1 MSNKTILEMK
11 GITKYIFDAY
21 GNALRNATVKIL
33 DGVDFDLREGEVH
46 ILVGENGA
54 GKSTLMKVLGGI
66 IPADEG
72 EMLLDGKK
80 IAPKNAK
87 EAMELG
93 IGFIHQE
100 LNLCNNLT
108 VAQNIFMGQEK
119 KGKVLMDNRGM
130 LREAKKLL
138 MELGIDIDPS
148 TQVAKLS
155 TAQQQVVE
163 IVKVLSYN
171 CRIIIMDEPTS
182 SLTKKEIDF
191 LFGLIH
197 KLRNDGVSI
206 IYISHRT
213 EEFEQVGDRLSVLR
227 DGTYIGTLDRCDF
240 EINRIVKMMV
250 GRTLGEMYENH
261 HVPGKEVAVEV
272 KNIRLEEHTT
282 PISIH
287 VNAGEIVGMGG
298 LVGAGRTELA
308 KSIFGVRKSFGGE
321 VLYFGKKHA
330 MNPQQW
336 VHDGLIYL
344 TEDRKDEGLILDMG
358 IPENIT
364 LANLWRMF
372 KSGVLKQAEEQKASD
387 DMIRELNILYKNA
400 EQPVKT
406 LSGGNQQKVVLG
418 KCLITEPR
426 VLILDEPTRGIDVG
440 AKREIY
446 HIIDQIASEGVAVIM
461 ISSDMPELIGMSDRL
476 YVMKDGAVV
485 AEISDKSEMDQEK
498 ILSYTIG
505 SARK

>member
-1 MSNKTILEMK
+1 MSKTILEMK

-33 DGVDFDLREGEVH
+33 DKVDFDLREGEVH

-54 GKSTLMKVLGGI
+54 GKSTLMKILGGI
-66 IPADEG
+66 LPPDEG
-72 EMLLDGKK
+72 EILLDGKQVH
-80 IAPKNAK
+80 PKNAR
-87 EAMELG
+87 EAMDLG

-108 VAQNIFMGQEK
+108 VAQNIFIGREK
-119 KGKVLMDNRGM
+119 KSGALMDNKGM
-130 LREAKKLL
+130 VKEAHRMLK
-138 MELGIDIDPS
+138 ELGIDIDPRI
-148 TQVAKLS
+148 QVAKLS

-197 KLRNDGVSI
+197 KLRKEGVSI

-227 DGTYIGTLDRCDF
+227 DGQYIGTLNSDEF
-240 EINRIVKMMV
+240 ELSRIVKMMV
-250 GRTLGEMYENH
+250 GRTLGEMYENT
-261 HVPGKEVAVEV
+261 HVPGKEAALEV
-272 KNIRLEEHTT
+272 KGMRLEEHTA
-282 PISIH
+282 PIDIH

-308 KSIFGVRKSFGGE
+308 KSIYGVRKSYGGE
-321 VLYFGKKHA
+321 VLYYGRQHSQE
-330 MNPQQW
+330 PQKW
-336 VHDGLIYL
+336 LRDGLIYL

-358 IPENIT
+358 IPENLT

-372 KSGVLKQAEEQKASD
+372 KNGFINVKTEQETAESMVKD
-387 DMIRELNILYKNA
+387 LNIMYKNKT
-400 EQPVKT
+400 QPVKT

-418 KCLITEPR
+418 KCLITKPK

-446 HIIDQIASEGVAVIM
+446 HIIDRIAAEGVAVMM
-461 ISSDMPELIGMSDRL
+461 ISSDMPELIGMSDRV
-476 YVMKDGAVV
+476 YVMKDGVVV
-485 AEISDKSEMDQEK
+485 AEIKDKKDMDQEK

-505 SARK
+505 QK

>member
-1 MSNKTILEMK
+1 MNRTILEMK

-33 DGVDFDLREGEVH
+33 DRVDFDLREGEVH

-54 GKSTLMKVLGGI
+54 GKSTLMKILGGI
-66 IPADEG
+66 LPADEG
-72 EMLLDGKK
+72 EIRLDGN
-80 IAPKNAK
+80 IVHPKNAR

-100 LNLCNNLT
+100 LNLCNNLS
-108 VAQNIFMGQEK
+108 VAQNIFIGREK
-119 KGKVLMDNRGM
+119 TGKVLMDNRGM
-130 LREAKKLL
+130 LREARKMLQ
-138 MELGIDIDPS
+138 ELGIDIDPS
-148 TQVAKLS
+148 VQVAKLS

-191 LFGLIH
+191 LFGLIDR
-197 KLRNDGVSI
+197 LRSEGVSI
-206 IYISHRT
+206 IYISHRM

-227 DGTYIGTLDRCDF
+227 DGCYIGTLERPEF
-240 EINRIVKMMV
+240 ETDRIVKMMV
-250 GRTLGEMYENH
+250 GRELGEMYENKH
-261 HVPGKEVAVEV
+261 IPGDEVALEV
-272 KNIRLEEHTT
+272 KNLRLEEHTS
-282 PISIH
+282 PIHIKVH
-287 VNAGEIVGMGG
+287 AGEIVGMGG

-308 KSIFGVRKSFGGE
+308 KSICGVRKSYGGE
-321 VLYFGKKHA
+321 VYYYGKKISDL
-330 MNPQQW
+330 NPRKW
-336 VHDGLIYL
+336 LRDGLIYL

-358 IPENIT
+358 IAENIT

-372 KSGVLKQAEEQKASD
+372 KGGVIKPEKEQAASEE
-387 DMIRELNILYKNA
+387 MVHELNIMCKNWT
-400 EQPVKT
+400 QPVKT

-418 KCLITEPR
+418 KCLITKPR

-446 HIIDQIASEGVAVIM
+446 HIIDRIASEGVAVIM
-461 ISSDMPELIGMSDRL
+461 ISSDMPELIGMSDRI

-485 AEISDKSEMDQEK
+485 AEIKDKADMQQEK
-498 ILSYTIG
+498 ILAYTIG
-505 SARK
+505 QK

>member
-1 MSNKTILEMK
+1 MNKTILEMK

-33 DGVDFDLREGEVH
+33 DGVNFDLREGEVH

-54 GKSTLMKVLGGI
+54 GKSTLMKILGGI
-66 IPADEG
+66 LPPDEG
-72 EMLLDGKK
+72 EILLDGKPVH
-80 IAPKNAK
+80 PKNAR

-100 LNLCNNLT
+100 LNLCNNLS
-108 VAQNIFMGQEK
+108 VAQNIFIGREK
-119 KGKVLMDNRGM
+119 KGRFLMNNKGM
-130 LREAKKLL
+130 VAEARKMLN
-138 MELGIDIDPS
+138 ELGIDIDP
-148 TQVAKLS
+148 TVQVAKLS

-163 IVKVLSYN
+163 IVKVLSYD

-197 KLRNDGVSI
+197 KLRAEGVSI

-227 DGTYIGTLDRCDF
+227 DGQYIGTLDRSEF
-240 EINRIVKMMV
+240 EIGRIVNMMV
-250 GRTLGEMYENH
+250 GRQLGEMYENK
-261 HVPGKEVAVEV
+261 HVPGDEIALEV
-272 KNIRLEEHTT
+272 NGLRLEEHTA
-282 PISIH
+282 PIHIRLH
-287 VNAGEIVGMGG
+287 KGEIVGMGG

-308 KSIFGVRKSFGGE
+308 KSIYGVRKSFGGE
-321 VLYFGKKHA
+321 VLYFGKKYERLD
-330 MNPQQW
+330 PQKW
-336 VHDGLIYL
+336 LRDGLIYL

-372 KSGVLKQAEEQKASD
+372 KNGVLNPKAENALSEEMVQ
-387 DMIRELNILYKNA
+387 ELNIMCKNKT
-400 EQPVKT
+400 QPVKT

-418 KCLITEPR
+418 KCLVTTPK

-446 HIIDQIASEGVAVIM
+446 HIIDRIASEGVAVIM
-461 ISSDMPELIGMSDRL
+461 ISSDMPELIGMSDRI

-485 AEISDKSEMDQEK
+485 AEIADKADMQQEK

-505 SARK
+505 QK

>member
-1 MSNKTILEMK
+1 MNRTILEMK

-54 GKSTLMKVLGGI
+54 GKSTLMKILGGI
-66 IPADEG
+66 LPPDEG
-72 EMLLDGKK
+72 EILLDGKSVR
-80 IAPKNAK
+80 PKNAR

-100 LNLCNNLT
+100 LNLCNNLS
-108 VAQNIFMGQEK
+108 VAENIFIGREER
-119 KGKVLMDNRGM
+119 GRILMDRRGM
-130 LREAKKLL
+130 MRKARALL
-138 MELGIDIDPS
+138 QELGIDIDPRM
-148 TQVAKLS
+148 QVAKLS

-191 LFGLIH
+191 LFGLIR
-197 KLRNDGVSI
+197 KLRADGVSI

-227 DGTYIGTLDRCDF
+227 DGRYIGTLERAEF
-240 EINRIVKMMV
+240 EIGRIVKMMV
-250 GRTLGEMYENH
+250 GRELGEMYENR
-261 HVPGKEVAVEV
+261 HVPGETVALEVRGL
-272 KNIRLEEHTT
+272 RLEPHTR
-282 PISIH
+282 PIDIRVH
-287 VNAGEIVGMGG
+287 AGEIVGLGG
-298 LVGAGRTELA
+298 LVGAGRTELM
-308 KSIFGVRKSFGGE
+308 KSIYGVRRSFGGE
-321 VLYFGKKHA
+321 VHYFGRRIAHLD
-330 MNPQQW
+330 PRRW
-336 VHDGLIYL
+336 LRDGLIYL

-358 IPENIT
+358 IPENLS

-372 KSGVLKQAEEQKASD
+372 PRGVIRPKAERALAEQ
-387 DMIRELNILYKNA
+387 MVRELNIMYKNRT
-400 EQPVKT
+400 QPVKT

-418 KCLITEPR
+418 KCLVTKPKL
-426 VLILDEPTRGIDVG
+426 LILDEPTRGIDVG

-446 HIIDQIASEGVAVIM
+446 HIIDRIAAEGVAVVM
-461 ISSDMPELIGMSDRL
+461 ISSDMPELIGMSDRI
-476 YVMKDGAVV
+476 YVMKDGCVV
-485 AEISDKSEMDQEK
+485 AEISDKRDMEQEK

-505 SARK
+505 QK

>member
-1 MSNKTILEMK
+1 MNKTILEMK

-33 DGVDFDLREGEVH
+33 DGVNFDLREGEVH

-54 GKSTLMKVLGGI
+54 GKSTLMKILGGI
-66 IPADEG
+66 LPPDEG
-72 EMLLDGKK
+72 EILLDGKVVH
-80 IAPKNAK
+80 PRNAR

-100 LNLCNNLT
+100 LNLCNNLS
-108 VAQNIFMGQEK
+108 VAQNIFIGREK
-119 KGKVLMDNRGM
+119 KGRFLMDNRGM
-130 LREAKKLL
+130 VKEARRMLN
-138 MELGIDIDPS
+138 ELGIDIDP
-148 TQVAKLS
+148 TMQVAKLS

-197 KLRNDGVSI
+197 KLRSEGVSI

-227 DGTYIGTLDRCDF
+227 DGQYIGTLEREEF
-240 EINRIVKMMV
+240 EIDRIVKMMV
-250 GRTLGEMYENH
+250 GRQLGEMYENR
-261 HVPGKEVAVEV
+261 HVPGSEVALEV
-272 KNIRLEEHTT
+272 RGMRLEPHTA
-282 PISIH
+282 PIDIKVH
-287 VNAGEIVGMGG
+287 AGEIVGMGG

-308 KSIFGVRKSFGGE
+308 KSIYGARKSFGGE
-321 VLYFGKKHA
+321 VYYYGKKYA
-330 MNPQQW
+330 TLDPQKW
-336 VHDGLIYL
+336 LRDGLIYL
-344 TEDRKDEGLILDMG
+344 TEDRKDEGLILEMG
-358 IPENIT
+358 IAENIT

-372 KSGVLKQAEEQKASD
+372 KKGVIKPSVERETSD
-387 DMIRELNILYKNA
+387 KMVEELNIMCKNKT
-400 EQPVKT
+400 QPVKT

-418 KCLITEPR
+418 KCLVTTPK

-446 HIIDQIASEGVAVIM
+446 HIIDSIAAEGVAVIM
-461 ISSDMPELIGMSDRL
+461 ISSDMPELIGMSDRI
-476 YVMKDGAVV
+476 YVMKDGCVV
-485 AEISDKSEMDQEK
+485 AEIKDKADMQQEK

-505 SARK
+505 QK

>member
-1 MSNKTILEMK
+1 
-11 GITKYIFDAY
+11 
-21 GNALRNATVKIL
+21 
-33 DGVDFDLREGEVH
+33 
-46 ILVGENGA
+46 
-54 GKSTLMKVLGGI
+54 
-66 IPADEG
+66 
-72 EMLLDGKK
+72 
-80 IAPKNAK
+80 
-87 EAMELG
+87 
-93 IGFIHQE
+93 
-100 LNLCNNLT
+100 
-108 VAQNIFMGQEK
+108 
-119 KGKVLMDNRGM
+119 MDNRGM
-130 LREAKKLL
+130 MQEAKKLL
-138 MELGIDIDPS
+138 MELGIDIDPA

-163 IVKVLSYN
+163 IVKVLSYD

-227 DGTYIGTLDRCDF
+227 DGTYIGTLERSEF

-250 GRTLGEMYENH
+250 GRTLGEMYENK
-261 HVPGKEVAVEV
+261 HVPGNTVAVEV
-272 KNIRLEEHTT
+272 KGIRLEEKTT

-330 MNPQQW
+330 QDPQEW

-372 KSGVLKQAEEQKASD
+372 RSGVLKESVETEASD
-387 DMIRELNILYKNA
+387 GMIKELNIMYKNA
-400 EQPVKT
+400 NQPVKT
-406 LSGGNQQKVVLG
+406 LSGGKQQKVVLG

-426 VLILDEPTRGIDVG
+426 VLIVDEPTRGIDVG

-446 HIIDQIASEGVAVIM
+446 HIIDNLASQGVAVIM
-461 ISSDMPELIGMSDRL
+461 ISSDMPELIGMSDRI

-485 AEISDKSEMDQEK
+485 AEISDKADMDQEK

-505 SARK
+505 QK

>member
-1 MSNKTILEMK
+1 MNKTILEMK

-33 DGVDFDLREGEVH
+33 DGVNFDLREGEVH

-66 IPADEG
+66 LPPDEG
-72 EMLLDGKK
+72 EILLDGRVVH
-80 IAPKNAK
+80 PRNAR

-100 LNLCNNLT
+100 LNLCNNLS
-108 VAQNIFMGQEK
+108 VAQNIFIGREK

-130 LREAKKLL
+130 LREARRLL
-138 MELGIDIDPS
+138 NELGIDIDPAI
-148 TQVAKLS
+148 QVAKLS

-197 KLRNDGVSI
+197 KLRRDGVSI

-227 DGTYIGTLDRCDF
+227 DGQYIGTLERDEF
-240 EINRIVKMMV
+240 EIGRIVKMMV
-250 GRTLGEMYENH
+250 GRTLGEMYENV
-261 HVPGKEVAVEV
+261 HVPGKEVALEV
-272 KNIRLEEHTT
+272 KNLRLDEHSL
-282 PISIH
+282 PINMH

-308 KSIFGVRKSFGGE
+308 KSIYGVRHSHGGE
-321 VLYFGKKHA
+321 VYYFGKRVHTLD
-330 MNPQQW
+330 PQKW
-336 VHDGLIYL
+336 LRNGLIYL

-358 IPENIT
+358 IPANIS

-372 KSGVLKQAEEQKASD
+372 KNGVINHKAEQALSEQTVK
-387 DMIRELNILYKNA
+387 ELNIMCKNPT
-400 EQPVKT
+400 QPVKT

-418 KCLITEPR
+418 KCLVTSPR

-446 HIIDQIASEGVAVIM
+446 HIIDKIAGEGVAVIM

-476 YVMKDGAVV
+476 YVMKDGAIV
-485 AEISDKSEMDQEK
+485 AEIKDKQDMDQEK

-505 SARK
+505 QK

>member
-1 MSNKTILEMK
+1 MNKTILEMK

-33 DGVDFDLREGEVH
+33 DKVDFDLHEGEVH

-54 GKSTLMKVLGGI
+54 GKSTLMKILGGI
-66 IPADEG
+66 LPPDEG
-72 EMLLDGKK
+72 EILLDGKK
-80 IAPKNAK
+80 VSPKNAR
-87 EAMELG
+87 EAMNLG

-100 LNLCNNLT
+100 LNLCNNLS
-108 VAQNIFMGQEK
+108 VAQNIFIGREQ
-119 KGKVLMDNRGM
+119 KGKVLMNNRGM
-130 LREAKKLL
+130 LREARK
-138 MELGIDIDPS
+138 MMNELGIDIDPAV
-148 TQVAKLS
+148 QVAKLS

-191 LFGLIH
+191 LFDLIR
-197 KLRNDGVSI
+197 KLRSEGVAI

-227 DGTYIGTLDRCDF
+227 DGQYIGTLVREEF

-250 GRTLGEMYENH
+250 GRTLGEMYENT
-261 HVPGKEVAVEV
+261 HVPSGEVALEV
-272 KNIRLEEHTT
+272 KGLRLEERT
-282 PISIH
+282 PEINIH
-287 VNAGEIVGMGG
+287 VNKGEIVGMGG

-308 KSIFGVRKSFGGE
+308 KSIYGVRRSFGGE
-321 VLYFGKKHA
+321 VLYYGKLHTLD
-330 MNPQQW
+330 PQKW
-336 VHDGLIYL
+336 LRDGLIYL
-344 TEDRKDEGLILDMG
+344 TEDRTDEGLILDMG
-358 IPENIT
+358 VPENLT

-372 KSGVLKQAEEQKASD
+372 KNGVIKPKVEQQTSQELVK
-387 DMIRELNILYKNA
+387 ELNIMAKNWA
-400 EQPVKT
+400 QPVKT

-418 KCLITEPR
+418 KCLVTQPK

-446 HIIDQIASEGVAVIM
+446 RIIDQIANEGVAVIM
-461 ISSDMPELIGMSDRL
+461 ISSDMPELIGMSDRI
-476 YVMKDGAVV
+476 YVMKDGAVA
-485 AEISDKSEMDQEK
+485 AEIADKADMQQEK

-505 SARK
+505 QK

>member
-1 MSNKTILEMK
+1 MNKTILEMK
-11 GITKYIFDAY
+11 GISKYIFDAH
-21 GNALRNATVKIL
+21 GNALRNTSVKIL
-33 DGVDFDLREGEVH
+33 DKVDFDLREGEVH

-72 EMLLDGKK
+72 QMLLDGKAV
-80 IAPKNAK
+80 APKNAK

-100 LNLCNNLT
+100 LNLCNNLS
-108 VAQNIFMGQEK
+108 VAQNIFIGREK
-119 KGKVLMDNRGM
+119 KGRFLMDNRGM
-130 LREAKKLL
+130 VKEARRMLK
-138 MELGIDIDPS
+138 ELGIDIDP
-148 TQVAKLS
+148 TIQVAKLS

-191 LFGLIH
+191 LFGLIN
-197 KLRNDGVSI
+197 KLRADGVSI

-227 DGTYIGTLDRCDF
+227 DGQYIGTLEREEF
-240 EINRIVKMMV
+240 EIGRIVKMMV
-250 GRTLGEMYENH
+250 GRTLGEMYENE
-261 HVPGKEVAVEV
+261 HVPGDKVALEV
-272 KNIRLEEHTT
+272 KGMRLEEHTQ
-282 PISIH
+282 PINIQ
-287 VNAGEIVGMGG
+287 VKAGEIVGMGG

-308 KSIFGVRKSFGGE
+308 KSIFGVRRSFGGE
-321 VLYFGKKHA
+321 VYYFGEKQAHLD
-330 MNPQQW
+330 PQFW
-336 VHDGLIYL
+336 MRKGLVYL

-358 IPENIT
+358 IAENIT

-372 KSGVLKQAEEQKASD
+372 KGGVLHPKAEQELSEKMVD
-387 DMIRELNILYKNA
+387 KLNIMCKNKT
-400 EQPVKT
+400 QITKT

-418 KCLITEPR
+418 KGLVTEPK

-440 AKREIY
+440 AKRDIY
-446 HIIDQIASEGVAVIM
+446 RLIDEIASEGVAIIM
-461 ISSDMPELIGMSDRL
+461 ISSDMPELIGMSDRI
-476 YVMKDGAVV
+476 YVMKDGNVV
-485 AEISDKSEMDQEK
+485 AEIKDKADMQQEK

-505 SARK
+505 QK

>member
-1 MSNKTILEMK
+1 MNKTILEMK

-33 DGVDFDLREGEVH
+33 DGVNFDLREGEVH

-54 GKSTLMKVLGGI
+54 GKSTLMKILGGI
-66 IPADEG
+66 LPPDEG
-72 EMLLDGKK
+72 EILLDGKPVH
-80 IAPKNAK
+80 PKNAR

-108 VAQNIFMGQEK
+108 VAQNIFIGREK
-119 KGKVLMDNRGM
+119 KGKLLMDNKGM
-130 LREAKKLL
+130 IREAHRMLQ
-138 MELGIDIDPS
+138 ELGIDIDPRV
-148 TQVAKLS
+148 QVSKLS

-191 LFGLIH
+191 LFGLIA
-197 KLRNDGVSI
+197 KLRREGVSI

-227 DGTYIGTLDRCDF
+227 DGTYIGTLEREEF
-240 EINRIVKMMV
+240 EIGRIVKMMV
-250 GRTLGEMYENH
+250 GRTLGEMYENA
-261 HVPGKEVAVEV
+261 HVPGDEVALEV
-272 KNIRLEEHTT
+272 KGMRLEPHTS
-282 PISIH
+282 PIDIRIRK
-287 VNAGEIVGMGG
+287 GEIVGMGG

-308 KSIFGVRKSFGGE
+308 KSIYGVRKSYGGE
-321 VLYFGKKHA
+321 VYYYGQRVHA
-330 MNPQQW
+330 LDPQKW
-336 VHDGLIYL
+336 LRDGLIYL

-358 IPENIT
+358 IAENIT

-372 KSGVLKQAEEQKASD
+372 KNGVIGARTERAAAEEVVK
-387 DMIRELNILYKNA
+387 ELNIVCKNKT
-400 EQPVKT
+400 QPVKT

-418 KCLITEPR
+418 KCLITKPR

-446 HIIDQIASEGVAVIM
+446 HIIDRIASEGVAVMM
-461 ISSDMPELIGMSDRL
+461 ISSDMPELIGMSDRV

-485 AEISDKSEMDQEK
+485 AEIKDKQDMDQEK

-505 SARK
+505 QK

>member
-1 MSNKTILEMK
+1 MNKTILEMK

-33 DGVDFDLREGEVH
+33 NGVNFDLREGEVH

-54 GKSTLMKVLGGI
+54 GKSTLMKILGGI
-66 IPADEG
+66 LPPDEG
-72 EMLLDGKK
+72 EILLDGKPV
-80 IAPKNAK
+80 APRNAR
-87 EAMELG
+87 EAMEMG

-100 LNLCNNLT
+100 LNLCNNLS
-108 VAQNIFMGQEK
+108 VAQNIFIGREK
-119 KGKVLMDNRGM
+119 RGRFLMNNRGM
-130 LREAKKLL
+130 VKEARKLL
-138 MELGIDIDPS
+138 RELGIDIDP
-148 TQVAKLS
+148 TLQVAKLS

-197 KLRNDGVSI
+197 KLRSEGVSI

-227 DGTYIGTLDRCDF
+227 DGQYIGTLEREEF
-240 EINRIVKMMV
+240 EIDRIVNMMV
-250 GRTLGEMYENH
+250 GRKLGEMYENK
-261 HVPGKEVAVEV
+261 HVPGKELALEV
-272 KNIRLEEHTT
+272 KGMRLEEQTA
-282 PISIH
+282 PIDIKIH
-287 VNAGEIVGMGG
+287 AGEIVGMGG

-308 KSIFGVRKSFGGE
+308 KSIYGVRKSFGGE
-321 VLYFGKKHA
+321 VYYYGKRYA
-330 MNPQQW
+330 TLDPQKW
-336 VHDGLIYL
+336 LRDGLIYL

-372 KSGVLKQAEEQKASD
+372 KSGVIRPRDEYALSD
-387 DMIRELNILYKNA
+387 QMVRELNIMCKNPT
-400 EQPVKT
+400 QPVKT

-418 KCLITEPR
+418 KCLVTKPR

-446 HIIDQIASEGVAVIM
+446 HIIDQIASEGVAVMM
-461 ISSDMPELIGMSDRL
+461 ISSDMPELIGMSDRI

-485 AEISDKSEMDQEK
+485 AEIADKADMQQEK

-505 SARK
+505 QK

>member
-1 MSNKTILEMK
+1 MANKTILEMK
-11 GITKYIFDAY
+11 GITKYIFDSY
-21 GNALRNATVKIL
+21 GNALKNATVKIL
-33 DGVDFDLREGEVH
+33 NGVDFDLREGEVH

-80 IAPKNAK
+80 IAPKNAR
-87 EAMELG
+87 EAMDLG

-119 KGKVLMDNRGM
+119 KGRVFMDNRGM
-130 LREAKKLL
+130 LSEAKKLL
-138 MELGIDIDPS
+138 MELGIDIDPA
-148 TQVAKLS
+148 TQVSRLS

-227 DGTYIGTLDRCDF
+227 DGTYIGTLVREEF

-261 HVPGKEVAVEV
+261 HVPGSEIAVEV
-272 KNIRLEEHTT
+272 KDLRLEEQTT
-282 PISIH
+282 PISIR
-287 VNAGEIVGMGG
+287 VRSGEIVGMGG

-308 KSIFGVRKSFGGE
+308 KSVFGVRKSFGGE
-321 VLYFGKKHA
+321 VLYFGKKHSL
-330 MNPQQW
+330 NPKDW
-336 VHDGLIYL
+336 VRDGLIYL

-372 KSGVLKQAEEQKASD
+372 KSGVLKTSEEAKASEEV
-387 DMIRELNILYKNA
+387 IGELNIMYKNA
-400 EQPVKT
+400 NQPVKT

-461 ISSDMPELIGMSDRL
+461 ISSDMPELIGMSDRI

-485 AEISDKSEMDQEK
+485 AEIDDKKDMDQEK

-505 SARK
+505 QK

>member
-1 MSNKTILEMK
+1 MNKTILEMK

-33 DGVDFDLREGEVH
+33 DNVDFDLREGEVH

-54 GKSTLMKVLGGI
+54 GKSTLMKILGGI
-66 IPADEG
+66 LPLDEG
-72 EMLLDGKK
+72 EMFLDGNK
-80 IAPKNAK
+80 ISPSNAK
-87 EAMELG
+87 DAMSLG

-119 KGKVLMDNRGM
+119 KGRLLMDNRGM
-130 LREAKKLL
+130 LNEAKKML

-148 TQVAKLS
+148 IQVAKLS

-191 LFGLIH
+191 LFSLIH
-197 KLRNDGVSI
+197 KLRDDGVSI

-227 DGTYIGTLDRCDF
+227 DGQYIGTLNRDEF

-250 GRTLGEMYENH
+250 GRTLGEMYENT
-261 HVPGKEVAVEV
+261 HVPSSETAIEIKGL
-272 KNIRLEEHTT
+272 RLEPHTT
-282 PISIH
+282 PIDMH
-287 VNAGEIVGMGG
+287 VNCGEIVGMAG

-308 KSIFGVRKSFGGE
+308 KSVFGVRRSYDGE
-321 VLYFGKKHA
+321 VLYYGKKHPLDPK
-330 MNPQQW
+330 NW
-336 VHDGLIYL
+336 VRDGLIYL

-358 IPENIT
+358 IPENLT
-364 LANLWRMF
+364 LAELWRMF
-372 KSGVLKQAEEQKASD
+372 KSGVLDKKAEKSVSD
-387 DMIRELNILYKNA
+387 GMIDELNIMYKNA
-400 EQPVKT
+400 NQPVKT

-418 KCLITEPR
+418 KCLITKPK

-446 HIIDQIASEGVAVIM
+446 HIIDSIASSGVAVIM
-461 ISSDMPELIGMSDRL
+461 ISSDMPELIGMADRL

-485 AEISDKSEMDQEK
+485 AEIKDKKEMKQEA

-505 SARK
+505 KK